1 MPGSYTAASV
11 LADSA
16 LETLR
21 RAYDERDSSD
31 VGALILSAQN
41 SITRLKQAMANSRSY
56 DDLSYD
62 PYELS
67 ENNSAV

>member
-1 MPGSYTAASV
+1 MLGTYKAASV

-16 LETLR
+16 LEILK
-21 RAYDERDSSD
+21 RAYDERQSAD
-31 VGALILSAQN
+31 VGALILSAQE
-41 SITRLKQAMANSRSY
+41 SITHLKQAIIHSRSY

>member
-1 MPGSYTAASV
+1 MPGSYTTTAV

-16 LETLR
+16 LETLKH
-21 RAYDERDSSD
+21 AYEARDTPD
-31 VGALILSAQN
+31 VGTLILSAQN
-41 SITRLKQAMANSRSY
+41 AISRLKQALRSAHGY

-67 ENNSAV
+67 ELNSAV